1 LKVMTVASK
10 RAFWDLTI
18 CGAGLV
24 YVALALLINL
34 DSPLF
39 AFVLIILAGY
49 ELLDRRGPAKPP
61 APPPKT

>member
-1 LKVMTVASK
+1 MSGAKK

-24 YVALALLINL
+24 YIALVLFINL

-39 AFVLIILAGY
+39 GILLIALAGY
-49 ELLDRRGPAKPP
+49 ELLNRRGMAKPP

>member
-1 LKVMTVASK
+1 MSGDGK

-24 YVALALLINL
+24 YIALVLFVNL

-39 AFVLIILAGY
+39 GLLLIGLAGY
-49 ELLDRRGPAKPP
+49 ELLDRRGQAKRP

>member
-1 LKVMTVASK
+1 MTGESK

-24 YVALALLINL
+24 YVALALFVNL

-39 AFVLIILAGY
+39 ELVLIVLAAY
-49 ELLDRRGPAKPP
+49 ELLNRRGQVKPP

>member
-1 LKVMTVASK
+1 MTGESK

-18 CGAGLV
+18 CGAGLI
-24 YVALALLINL
+24 YVALVLFVNL

-39 AFVLIILAGY
+39 GMVLIGLAGY
-49 ELLDRRGPAKPP
+49 ELLDRRRQAKPP